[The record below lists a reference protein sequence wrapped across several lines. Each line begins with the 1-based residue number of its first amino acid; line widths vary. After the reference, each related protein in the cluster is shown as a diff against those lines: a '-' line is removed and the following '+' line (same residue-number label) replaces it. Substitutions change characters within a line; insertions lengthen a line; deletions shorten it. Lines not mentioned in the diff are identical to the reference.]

1 MKSIFSF
8 RSKRTTTRVRNFL
21 IAAGLVVALLSPAV
35 AGAAPPF
42 KAFSYAALAP
52 LQNPGQGSIACQD
65 VGVPLCPAGHVCK
78 VFSYTGDAKGQPG
91 FGKTNIEACIS
102 EDQNLSTPNAAA
114 GTCSQSSGFAQITYQ
129 IKRKSQ
135 KVIVLGL
142 VGQTCEVPGGAIPSL
157 TQTMSLTEGPWAGN
171 LSISSLEPDGS
182 DALLSIYG
190 TIKSGL

>member
-1 MKSIFSF
+1 MKSIFAF
-8 RSKRTTTRVRNFL
+8 RGYRTTTSVRNFL
-21 IAAGLVVALLSPAV
+21 VAAALVGALLSPAISS
-35 AGAAPPF
+35 AAPPF

-52 LQNPGQGSIACQD
+52 LQNPGQGSLACQD
-65 VGVPLCPAGHVCK
+65 VGVPECPLGHTCNI
-78 VFSYTGDAKGQPG
+78 FSYSGSAKGQPG
-91 FGKTNIEACIS
+91 FGKTNIEVCIK
-102 EDQNLSTPNAAA
+102 EDQTLSTPNAAA
-114 GTCSQSSGFAQITYQ
+114 GTCSQSAGFAQITYQ
-129 IKRKSQ
+129 IKRHSQ

-157 TQTMSLTEGPWAGN
+157 TQIMSLTEGDWAGN